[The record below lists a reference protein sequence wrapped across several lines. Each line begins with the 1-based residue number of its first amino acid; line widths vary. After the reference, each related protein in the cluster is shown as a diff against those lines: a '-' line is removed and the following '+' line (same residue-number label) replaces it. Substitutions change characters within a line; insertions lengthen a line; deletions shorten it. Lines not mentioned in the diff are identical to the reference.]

1 MKFFDLFNHD
11 KHRRD
16 AENEYL
22 NTARNL
28 VDLENRMREIDRGKF
43 RNGNPIYR

>member
-1 MKFFDLFNHD
+1 MKFFDLFNPD
-11 KHRRD
+11 KQRRN
-16 AENEYL
+16 AESEYL

-43 RNGNPIYR
+43 RNGNSIYR